1 MTRMTKKTEMRFEKI
16 QKSRTGS
23 IQIRKCPRVSNI
35 VYVIFDD
42 ACEHFS
48 FFSKK
53 PLLFLRALC
62 VRATHRQSA
71 CMVRGVPDLV
81 CLSNQK
87 PLADLSF

>member
-42 ACEHFS
+42 ACELT
-48 FFSKK
+48 FFFFFKK
-53 PLLFLRALC
+53 TPPLFASPLRAC
-62 VRATHRQSA
+62 HAPAVSVYGSWRPGS
-71 CMVRGVPDLV
+71 GVPFK
-81 CLSNQK
+81 SK
-87 PLADLSF
+87 ASR